1 MTSVVASASGAA
13 ISATT
18 TGQRERRSSAYAL
31 AGTGYQRDL
40 IGQI

>member
-1 MTSVVASASGAA
+1 MCSGF
-13 ISATT
+13 
-18 TGQRERRSSAYAL
+18 GQRERRSSAYAL